1 MHPLLARLRNFGI
14 YLLAWVPLAA
24 MLAYLLKSSG
34 GFPWSEA
41 LVLSFPLCL
50 VYAFVCLA
58 AWYPC
63 RVTPLEVS
71 GFPRLAV
78 THLLAALLVSTL
90 WTGMAK
96 GVALGLER
104 LGFPNVDAR
113 LAQQL
118 SLLWIT
124 GILLYLL
131 SVTFHYV
138 LMAEQNARE
147 AQARALEARV
157 LARDAELKALRAQV
171 NPHFLFNCLHSISAL
186 TSLDSGRAREMC
198 ILLADF
204 LRTTLRLGGKESITL
219 EEELAL
225 IRGYLAIEKVRFGA
239 RLTMEEDVESE
250 TNGVSIPPLLL
261 QPLVENAIRHGI
273 ANLPE
278 GGVIRLGAHC
288 MDGAVFIEV
297 ENSFDPESP
306 ASLKTGVGLENI
318 RQRLH
323 TRYAGEAKI
332 SVKSEGERF
341 LVRVHLPV
349 QQARQSSISGVP
361 S

>member
-1 MHPLLARLRNFGI
+1 
-14 YLLAWVPLAA
+14 
-24 MLAYLLKSSG
+24 
-34 GFPWSEA
+34 
-41 LVLSFPLCL
+41 
-50 VYAFVCLA
+50 
-58 AWYPC
+58 
-63 RVTPLEVS
+63 
-71 GFPRLAV
+71 
-78 THLLAALLVSTL
+78 LLVSTL
-90 WTGMAK
+90 WTGIAK
-96 GVALGLER
+96 VLALKLQW
-104 LGFPNVDAR
+104 LGFGNVDAR
-113 LAQQL
+113 LVQHL

-138 LMAEQNARE
+138 LLAEQATRE

-157 LARDAELKALRAQV
+157 LTRDAELKALRAQV

-186 TSLDSGRAREMC
+186 TSMDSGRAREMC

-204 LRTTLRLGGKESITL
+204 LRATLRLGGKESITL

-250 TNGVSIPPLLL
+250 TNAVLIPPLLL

-273 ANLPE
+273 ANLPD
-278 GGVIRLGAHC
+278 GGVIRLGVHRQ
-288 MDGAVFIEV
+288 GAAVAIEV

-323 TRYAGEAKI
+323 TRYAEAGKI
-332 SVKSEGERF
+332 SVKAEDGQF
-341 LVRVHLPV
+341 LVRLSLP
-349 QQARQSSISGVP
+349 G
-361 S
+361 

>member
-1 MHPLLARLRNFGI
+1 MHPLLARARNLGI
-14 YLLAWVPLAA
+14 YLLAWFPLGA
-24 MLAYLLKSSG
+24 MLAYLLKTSG
-34 GFPWSEA
+34 GLDWVEA
-41 LVLSFPLCL
+41 VTLACPLCL

-63 RVTPLEVS
+63 RVTPLEAS
-71 GFPRLAV
+71 GFPQLAV
-78 THLLAALLVSTL
+78 THLLAAVLVSTL
-90 WTGMAK
+90 WTGMARA
-96 GVALGLER
+96 VAAGLAKQ
-104 LGFPNVDAR
+104 GFQNLDVR
-113 LAQQL
+113 LAQHL

-138 LMAEQNARE
+138 LLAEQSSRE

-204 LRTTLRLGGKESITL
+204 LRATLRLGGRESITL

-239 RLTMEEDVESE
+239 RLTMEEDVEKG
-250 TNGVSIPPLLL
+250 TNQVLIPPLLL

-278 GGVIRLGAHC
+278 GGVIRLGAHRL
-288 MDGAVFIEV
+288 DGTVSIEV

-341 LVRVHLPV
+341 LVRLSLPA
-349 QQARQSSISGVP
+349 Q
-361 S
+361 

>member
-1 MHPLLARLRNFGI
+1 MYMERILGSVGRCQA
-14 YLLAWVPLAA
+14 
-24 MLAYLLKSSG
+24 
-34 GFPWSEA
+34 
-41 LVLSFPLCL
+41 
-50 VYAFVCLA
+50 
-58 AWYPC
+58 
-63 RVTPLEVS
+63 S
-71 GFPRLAV
+71 GFPRLAA
-78 THLLAALLVSTL
+78 THLLAAVLVSTL
-90 WTGMAK
+90 WAGMARA
-96 GVALGLER
+96 VAAGLAKQ
-104 LGFPNVDAR
+104 GFQNLDVR
-113 LAQQL
+113 LAQHL

-138 LMAEQNARE
+138 LLAEQSSRE

-204 LRTTLRLGGKESITL
+204 LRATLRLGGKESITL

-239 RLTMEEDVESE
+239 RLTMEEDVEKG
-250 TNGVSIPPLLL
+250 TNQVLIPPLLL

-278 GGVIRLGAHC
+278 GGVIRLGAHRL
-288 MDGAVFIEV
+288 DGTVSIEV

-332 SVKSEGERF
+332 SVKSDGERF
-341 LVRVHLPV
+341 LVRVSLPA
-349 QQARQSSISGVP
+349 Q
-361 S
+361 